1 MEPSKMWLQS
11 GILIFACS
19 ADNNKTNENIGR
31 GGARYFVIPGS
42 SLQVIRNSSWVLA
55 SPYLEVQSR
64 DLGVFSG
71 KQAFREELG
80 NISAG
85 EMKQFI
91 LQDL

>member
-1 MEPSKMWLQS
+1 MEPSKMWLQP

-31 GGARYFVIPGS
+31 GGARHFVIPGS

-55 SPYLEVQSR
+55 SPYLGVQSR

-85 EMKQFI
+85 EMNQFI